1 MPRIISEKKKA
12 ESSDGK
18 QGRTKHQKLKS
29 YIVTQYLLKNTSED
43 YLVTPTQHKSSIAQV
58 RLFPTC
64 FL

>member
-29 YIVTQYLLKNTSED
+29 YIVTQYLLKNTDED
-43 YLVTPTQHKSSIAQV
+43 HLASGNMDYDQLLVWV
-58 RLFPTC
+58 REHRM
-64 FL
+64 